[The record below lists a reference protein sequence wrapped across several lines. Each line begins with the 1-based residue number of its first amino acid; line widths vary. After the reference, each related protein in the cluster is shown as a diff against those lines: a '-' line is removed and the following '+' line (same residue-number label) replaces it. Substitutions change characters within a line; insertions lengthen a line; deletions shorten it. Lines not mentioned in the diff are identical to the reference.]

1 MRSEQPHKC
10 YNLIVLETLFI
21 TNMCMFIHYHLGV
34 GAWQDMVNQRVRP
47 YCRMQ
52 VWDACSDA
60 IITFND
66 DDLGQDLGY
75 IVENDVT
82 IAALSRQLDELIGS
96 GNSGVRVEYETMVT
110 SVEVP
115 NRPKLDEENWVKVEL
130 RNGECLRTR
139 LLVAADGANSSIRE
153 MCGIDVLKWNY
164 DQSGVVATMH
174 LSEVCFVKCIVLY
187 LLRINHN
194 VVRGCDSY
202 ICKEKL

>member
-1 MRSEQPHKC
+1 
-10 YNLIVLETLFI
+10 
-21 TNMCMFIHYHLGV
+21 
-34 GAWQDMVNQRVRP
+34 
-47 YCRMQ
+47 MQ

-66 DDLGQDLGY
+66 EDHGQDLGY

-82 IAALSRQLDELIGS
+82 IAALSRQLDKLIGS
-96 GNSGVRVEYETMVT
+96 SNSGVRVEYETMVT

-164 DQSGVVATMH
+164 DQSGVVATMQ
-174 LSEVCFVKCIVLY
+174 LSEVCFVKWLVLLSVCILY
-187 LLRINHN
+187 ILRINHN
-194 VVRGCDSY
+194 VVRG
-202 ICKEKL
+202 